1 MKEDV
6 RKKLVLKRK
15 IRRALK
21 NFRKIRVKE
30 LIALFYLRKS
40 RSPPTLLARM
50 GHFYYTFFDKQ
61 AFKLYILLRCH

>member
-40 RSPPTLLARM
+40 RSPPTLL
-50 GHFYYTFFDKQ
+50 G
-61 AFKLYILLRCH
+61 